1 MFKCLKKYPKIG
13 MIVDSAEP
21 IHVGEMKIIKPYF
34 GNQHWEFNEE
44 IDDKFPEPLVEEIG
58 MTIFLDSNHGHDEVT
73 GKSITG
79 LISLL
84 GSAPVN

>member
-1 MFKCLKKYPKIG
+1 
-13 MIVDSAEP
+13 
-21 IHVGEMKIIKPYF
+21 
-34 GNQHWEFNEE
+34 
-44 IDDKFPEPLVEEIG
+44 